1 MGFIIVS
8 FNFTHM
14 TLKRLNN
21 LVKSGIVIIEN
32 GRISN
37 NVMIQKDI
45 LFGEHLINSFSLSE
59 SCFTSK
65 SLMFS
70 K

>member
-1 MGFIIVS
+1 MGFIILS
-8 FNFTHM
+8 FNFTHI

-37 NVMIQKDI
+37 NVIIQKDI
-45 LFGEHLINSFSLSE
+45 LFGEHLINSINLNI
-59 SCFTSK
+59 
-65 SLMFS
+65 LQY
-70 K
+70 

>member
-45 LFGEHLINSFSLSE
+45 LFGEHLISSFSFFIL
-59 SCFTSK
+59 
-65 SLMFS
+65 
-70 K
+70 

>member
-45 LFGEHLINSFSLSE
+45 LFGEHLINSFSLNI
-59 SCFTSK
+59 
-65 SLMFS
+65 L
-70 K
+70 